1 VKIDAVKRR
10 SKGSKRFELLIK
22 TTKVIMLNQKKNE
35 EKTKRKSPNPTL
47 GGMKSILARK
57 SKEKVRDKHK

>member
-1 VKIDAVKRR
+1 
-10 SKGSKRFELLIK
+10 
-22 TTKVIMLNQKKNE
+22 MLNQKKNE

-57 SKEKVRDKHK
+57 SKEKVRDKHKWSLVLKSLKHLLSLQNIISS

>member
-22 TTKVIMLNQKKNE
+22 TTEVIMLNQTKVK
-35 EKTKRKSPNPTL
+35 KTKRKSPNPTL

-57 SKEKVRDKHK
+57 SKEKVRE